1 MANFYSGHTPM
12 LRHLKHSADQSR
24 APDTTPAATA
34 LPALVIVSTWWITLL
49 AGQAG
54 GTSVVCQVLPN
65 PHRLQQTIPQ
75 ESPADFWGPNVEA
88 SPYPSTEVFRDLVPS
103 STQLT
108 GKPLREALATT
119 RYPIRQS
126 P

>member
-1 MANFYSGHTPM
+1 M
-12 LRHLKHSADQSR
+12 LRHLEHSADQSR

-34 LPALVIVSTWWITLL
+34 LPALVIVSAWWITLL

-54 GTSVVCQVLPN
+54 GTSVVCLVLPN
-65 PHRLQQTIPQ
+65 PHRLQQTIRQ
-75 ESPADFWGPNVEA
+75 ESPADFWGSNVEA

-108 GKPLREALATT
+108 GKPLRAF
-119 RYPIRQS
+119 RG
-126 P
+126 